1 MRHHGRIQTVVPR
14 RRIHPAQPW
23 VVLTEVLQDAWQ
35 YENGE
40 LKCLERI
47 SSTHAEDFLRPDP
60 DDLKRAVVVPVG
72 CIGELSR
79 FPNEK
84 TNLPGRVLGVTQPA
98 LGDDPTEGKG
108 HRPVQH

>member
-1 MRHHGRIQTVVPR
+1 MRHHGRIQTIVPR
-14 RRIHPAQPW
+14 RGIHPAQPG

-72 CIGELSR
+72 CIGDLSG
-79 FPNEK
+79 FANEEA
-84 TNLPGRVLGVTQPA
+84 NHSGRILGVAQAA
-98 LGDDPTEGKG
+98 LSDDPTEGKG